1 MLVDFAI
8 PHNLN
13 WSDKRS
19 ERVWAFHSLLSLF
32 RLCNLRQMHSDT
44 HCPVLQT
51 LAGSLVRTLHCLRAC
66 ARVCLY
72 SCVNL
77 LVWNLSRDEKKILYQ
92 IYARQ
97 WNVWNAKHCYWYSF
111 IRVYIDYSDSRW
123 SQKPKHLHT
132 YTFQYMCVCARLC
145 LCALFKS
152 HICSAPFIICVAC
165 TRVCVWLFFHSVCF
179 CFVRSH
185 LFSIWSFAK
194 QISMVQRNDK
204 MCYIRTLISRI
215 DTIIAR
221 KISKQTNA
229 PIFTNIDWTLA
240 SLLRA
245 SERQRNL
252 GIVQMKMQMQWDW
265 R

>member
-77 LVWNLSRDEKKILYQ
+77 LVWNLSRDEKKNPISNKCAAMKRLKRKTLLLIFIHSCVHRLLRFKVEPKTEALTHVHIP
-92 IYARQ
+92 IY
-97 WNVWNAKHCYWYSF
+97 V
-111 IRVYIDYSDSRW
+111 
-123 SQKPKHLHT
+123 
-132 YTFQYMCVCARLC
+132 CVCAPVFVAHLFGSVYYLCGMYAC
-145 LCALFKS
+145 LCVTFFSFCLFLF
-152 HICSAPFIICVAC
+152 CS
-165 TRVCVWLFFHSVCF
+165 
-179 CFVRSH
+179 
-185 LFSIWSFAK
+185 
-194 QISMVQRNDK
+194 
-204 MCYIRTLISRI
+204 
-215 DTIIAR
+215 
-221 KISKQTNA
+221 
-229 PIFTNIDWTLA
+229 
-240 SLLRA
+240 
-245 SERQRNL
+245 
-252 GIVQMKMQMQWDW
+252 
-265 R
+265 